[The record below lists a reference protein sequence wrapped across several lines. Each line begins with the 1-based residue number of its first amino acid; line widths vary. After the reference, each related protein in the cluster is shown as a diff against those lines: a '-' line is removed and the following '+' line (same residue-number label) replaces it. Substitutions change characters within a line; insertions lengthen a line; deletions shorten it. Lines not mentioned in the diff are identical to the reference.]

1 MSLPQRVLAAVLAVL
16 LGAQAIGKLL
26 DMRLYVVAL
35 DRFRALPKSATLTVA
50 IVWVILELLALL
62 GLGAAALRPGRTV
75 ALVGAAAALTD
86 AVAYAALTIG
96 TRARGIEVLN
106 CTCFGAFL
114 PQRLSTS
121 VLIQDMVMVA
131 WTLWTLRTA
140 LHFAGGTSPS
150 P

>member
-1 MSLPQRVLAAVLAVL
+1 MSVPQRVLAAVLAVL
-16 LGAQAIGKLL
+16 LGAQAVGKLL

-35 DRFRALPKSATLTVA
+35 DRFRALPKSATMTVA
-50 IVWVILELLALL
+50 VLWVAIELLALL
-62 GLGAAALRPGRTV
+62 GLGATALRPSRTL
-75 ALVGAAAALTD
+75 ALAGASAALID

-121 VLIQDMVMVA
+121 VLIQDLVMVA
-131 WTLWTLRTA
+131 WTIWTLRTA
-140 LHFAGGTSPS
+140 LHFADGGSTNP
-150 P
+150 

>member
-1 MSLPQRVLAAVLAVL
+1 MSVPRRVLAAVLAVL

-35 DRFRALPKSATLTVA
+35 DRFRALPKSATMTVA
-50 IVWVILELLALL
+50 VVWVVIELLALL
-62 GLGAAALRPGRTV
+62 GLGATALRPSRTV
-75 ALVGAAAALTD
+75 ALAGASAALID

-140 LHFAGGTSPS
+140 LHFAEGGSTNP
-150 P
+150 

>member
-1 MSLPQRVLAAVLAVL
+1 MSVPQRVLAAVLAVL

-35 DRFRALPKSATLTVA
+35 DRFRALPKSATMTVA
-50 IVWVILELLALL
+50 VVWVVIELLALL
-62 GLGAAALRPGRTV
+62 GLGATALRPSRTV
-75 ALVGAAAALTD
+75 ALAGASAALID

-140 LHFAGGTSPS
+140 LHFAEGGSTNP
-150 P
+150 